1 MKLYN
6 VNLEVGNIIKKFEP
20 KIPLIRLRDGSED
33 SLVPRICLSSSLN
46 GCLSAVYWGGAS
58 FEDIVIDYGIS
69 VPIRVYE
76 FDTDDIENNNLIT
89 PEYLYKSDKV
99 RDAMIN
105 QEYWVINQT
114 LKPRKTYVIK
124 INNYKEGCEDDISYE
139 DLEYCNNN
147 DEDIEDYIN
156 GVFITIQAAYEAVK
170 DEDIL
175 YTDTIKISK
184 KDLTKKEPNQYL
196 SVFFNNLIDSFVP
209 EVVREPDEYPIFSEY
224 NNNIAIKFSKPYG
237 FLRKEL
243 FDYIKNE
250 LLI

>member
-1 MKLYN
+1 MKLYHI
-6 VNLEVGNIIKKFEP
+6 NLEVGNIIKKFKP

-33 SLVPRICLSSSLN
+33 SSIPRICLSASLN

-58 FEDIVIDYGIS
+58 FEDIFIDYGLSI
-69 VPIRVYE
+69 PIRVYE
-76 FDTDDIENNNLIT
+76 FDTDDIEYNNLIT
-89 PEYLYKSDKV
+89 PEYLYKTDKV

-114 LKPRKTYVIK
+114 LQPRKTYVIK
-124 INNYKEGCEDDISYE
+124 INSYKEGCEDDISYE

-147 DEDIEDYIN
+147 NEDIEDYIN
-156 GVFITIQAAYEAVK
+156 GVFTTIQAAYETVN

-209 EVVREPDEYPIFSEY
+209 EVVREPDEYPIFSESD
-224 NNNIAIKFSKPYG
+224 NNIIIEFSKPYG
-237 FLRKEL
+237 FLKKEL